1 MPTRSTRPLRQLRHR
16 WAVSNRSPRPDEAAY
31 LWSTIREF
39 HPGFVVA
46 VVADARVAARFRG
59 EHHEFRSTLD
69 GLIQAVR
76 LAVVTDSFF
85 ALCCYRAKAACQ
97 GRNIP
102 VLPPLLQRLAVVSSQ
117 ISIGDLVVIQPGIYI
132 PHGQVVVD
140 GLTSL
145 GEGVVLRPFVTL
157 GLRDGDVRGPV
168 VEARVKIGTGA
179 KVFGPVTLGAGAEI
193 GANAVV
199 NRDVPAGATA
209 VGVPARVLP

>member
-1 MPTRSTRPLRQLRHR
+1 M
-16 WAVSNRSPRPDEAAY
+16 
-31 LWSTIREF
+31 
-39 HPGFVVA
+39 HPGFVHA
-46 VVADARVAARFRG
+46 VVADARAAARFRS

-69 GLIQAVR
+69 GLVQAVR
-76 LAVVTDSFF
+76 LAIVTESFF

-102 VLPPLLQRLAVVSSQ
+102 ILPVVLQRLAVTFGQ
-117 ISIGDLVVIQPGIYI
+117 ISVGDLVVIQPGIYI
-132 PHGQVVVD
+132 PHGQVVID
-140 GLTSL
+140 GLTSI
-145 GEGVVLRPFVTL
+145 GEGVVVRPFVTL

-168 VEARVKIGTGA
+168 IGARVKIGTGA
-179 KVFGPVTLGAGAEI
+179 KVFGPVTVGPGAEI